1 MKIKKLRKILAKFV
15 VAFFLVS
22 LTQGFFLTSPIKL
35 ESASL
40 TSASATLSNSRLSYR
55 AGISGTPGAGTAAV
69 DIDAADN
76 ADNDTNHLFPNDT
89 VCFSDSGENGCSDET
104 TYTVSNLVDSDT
116 FNFTPGLV
124 GALETT
130 DLVIAT
136 QSGSLTIAFT
146 TVAEI
151 PADGD
156 ILVTLPAINVDNK
169 TCDGIPDTA
178 ASVSVNGFDLKNVA
192 AGDIATTGCTDGNWV
207 ATETIACGSSSADH
221 TIRIDRQT
229 AACAASSAIT
239 FTIDSD
245 PGIINPAPVSSVEHT
260 QGLADAYTIN
270 IKTRD
275 GSDNTLDEI
284 DIKAAPVE
292 AVLVSATVDETISFQ
307 VAGLGVGSTACG
319 VATDVTT
326 TAYSVPWGTLATADT
341 FVDGAQQLTV
351 STNADGGYSIKVEEN
366 DQMGKNGVDCSGAAA
381 GESVN
386 CIQDTTCS
394 ASGCDQATGYDWTAA
409 DTYQGLGYSLENYDG
424 TDASFVYDSDDPC
437 SSTAAAGTFC
447 AKQFADQEVPETKAT
462 IMTNASPVNSKD
474 VYVCYRIAISA
485 TQPSGYY
492 HNKVK
497 YTATATF

>member
-1 MKIKKLRKILAKFV
+1 MKKKKLKKTLTKVLI
-15 VAFFLVS
+15 AFFLVS

-55 AGISGTPGAGTAAV
+55 AGVSGTPGAGAAAT
-69 DIDAADN
+69 DIDASGN
-76 ADNDTNHLFPNDT
+76 ADNDTNHLFPGDT
-89 VCFSDSGENGCSDET
+89 ICFSDSGENGCSDQT
-104 TYTVSNLVDSDT
+104 DYTVSNIIDTDT

-124 GALETT
+124 GALETS

-156 ILVTLPAINVDNK
+156 ILVTLPAINLDNK

-178 ASVSVNGFDLKNVA
+178 ASVSVNGFDLKGVA

-207 ATETIACGSSSADH
+207 ATEIITCGGSSANH

-229 AACAASSAIT
+229 TACVASSAIT
-239 FTIDSD
+239 VTIDND
-245 PGIINPAPVSSVEHT
+245 PGIINPAPVSSGHT
-260 QGLADAYTIN
+260 QGLADAYEIN
-270 IKTRD
+270 LKTRD

-284 DIKAAPVE
+284 DVKTAPVE

-319 VATDVTT
+319 VTTDVTT

-341 FVDGAQQLTV
+341 FIDAAQQLTV
-351 STNADGGYSIKVEEN
+351 STNADGGYSVKVEEN
-366 DQMGKNGVDCSGAAA
+366 DQMGKNGVACSGAGA

-394 ASGCDQATGYDWTAA
+394 ASGCDETTGYDWTTAG
-409 DTYQGLGYSLENYDG
+409 TYQGLGYSLENADG
-424 TDASFVYDSDDPC
+424 TDASFVYDSNDPC

-447 AKQFADQEVPETKAT
+447 AKTFADQEATETKAT
-462 IMTNASPVNSKD
+462 IMSNASPVSSKD
-474 VYVCYRIAISA
+474 AYVCYRIAISA

-492 HNKVK
+492 YNKVK

>member
-1 MKIKKLRKILAKFV
+1 MKRKKLRKVLVKFV

-22 LTQGFFLTSPIKL
+22 LAQGFFLTSPVKL
-35 ESASL
+35 ESATL

-55 AGISGTPGAGTAAV
+55 AGILGTPGAGTAAV
-69 DIDAADN
+69 NIDTSGN
-76 ADNDTNHLFPNDT
+76 ADNDTNHLFPGDT

-104 TYTVSNLVDSDT
+104 DYTVSNIVDTDT

-124 GALETT
+124 GALEAT

-146 TVAEI
+146 TVSEI
-151 PADGD
+151 PTAGD
-156 ILVTLPAINVDNK
+156 ILITLPAINTDNK

-178 ASVSVNGFDLKNVA
+178 ASASVNGFDLKSVA
-192 AGDIATTGCTDGNWV
+192 AGDITTTGCTDANWV

-245 PGIINPAPVSSVEHT
+245 PGVINPAPISSGHT

-307 VAGLGVGSTACG
+307 VAGLGIGSTACG
-319 VATDVTT
+319 QTTDVTT

-341 FVDGAQQLTV
+341 FVDAAQQLTV
-351 STNADGGYSIKVEEN
+351 STNADGGYSVKVEEN
-366 DQMGKNGVDCSGAAA
+366 DQMGKNGVACSGAGA

-394 ASGCDQATGYDWTAA
+394 ASGCDETTGYDWTAA
-409 DTYQGLGYSLENYDG
+409 ATYQGLGYSLENYDG
-424 TDASFVYDSDDPC
+424 TDASFVYDSNDPC

-447 AKQFADQEVPETKAT
+447 AKTFADQEVPETKAT
-462 IMTNASPVNSKD
+462 IMTNASPVSSKD

-492 HNKVK
+492 YNKVK
-497 YTATATF
+497 YTATAIF